1 MAVEAA
7 AAECKEAGCR
17 PRGEAEEAAARAA
30 SGAVTAEAVVDSG
43 AAVTEAEAE
52 WEEGTAGV
60 MEEELRQVEE
70 GERTRGAVD
79 AAGAP
84 HGKIRVAAV
93 GEAAEPAPAAVHGV
107 APAANPA
114 LEAVT
119 VAELAAAAA
128 VEWEAR

>member
-17 PRGEAEEAAARAA
+17 PRGEAEEAVARAA

-60 MEEELRQVEE
+60 MEELPQVEE

-107 APAANPA
+107 APAASPA

-119 VAELAAAAA
+119 VAELAAA

>member
-17 PRGEAEEAAARAA
+17 PRGEAEEAAARAD
-30 SGAVTAEAVVDSG
+30 SGAATAEAAADSG

-60 MEEELRQVEE
+60 MEELRQVEE
-70 GERTRGAVD
+70 GERTRGVAD
-79 AAGAP
+79 AAAAP
-84 HGKIRVAAV
+84 HGKIRVVAA
-93 GEAAEPAPAAVHGV
+93 GEAAEPALAAVHGE

-114 LEAVT
+114 SEAVT
-119 VAELAAAAA
+119 AAELAAAAA
-128 VEWEAR
+128 EWEAR

>member
-1 MAVEAA
+1 MAVEAEA
-7 AAECKEAGCR
+7 AACRGAGCR

-30 SGAVTAEAVVDSG
+30 SGAATAEAAADSG

-52 WEEGTAGV
+52 WEEVTAGD
-60 MEEELRQVEE
+60 MEELRQVEE